1 MKLAERTMARLTGR
15 RGERALAVA
24 ALVGLAA
31 SAVLSLAVAPPD
43 AVQGQVQ
50 RLMYVHVPAA
60 WLAYLAF
67 GVVFVA
73 SVAYLKGGRTR
84 WDRLGAAS
92 AEVGVLFT
100 ALTIVLGALWGKPV
114 WGTWWTWDPRLTTT
128 AVLLLIYLGYL
139 ALRQMADSPAAR
151 PRARVSADTPTAPS
165 AGSRPA
171 CGIPARYR
179 ADLVAARTAEKN
191 RVEKLLED
199 AQIKLSVVASD
210 IFGVSGR
217 DMLAAL
223 IAGERDPKVLARM
236 ARTRLRAKTAQLEE
250 AFYGR
255 FSDHHAFLLQT
266 MLGRID
272 QASADITTVEAKIQE
287 QIAPSAQAVDR
298 LDEICGSAGPPRR

>member
-1 MKLAERTMARLTGR
+1 MARLTGR

-67 GVVFVA
+67 GVVFLA

-100 ALTIVLGALWGKPV
+100 ALTIVLGALWGRPV

-128 AVLLLIYLGYL
+128 ALLLLIYAGYL
-139 ALRQMADSPAAR
+139 SLRKVADSPAR
-151 PRARVSADTPTAPS
+151 RARWSAVVGVVGFIDVPIVHMSVVWWRSLHQPATVLRPGTPTI
-165 AGSRPA
+165 AGSMLA
-171 CGIPARYR
+171 TLLLAFVTFSLAFGY
-179 ADLVAARTAEKN
+179 LLAAR
-191 RVEKLLED
+191 
-199 AQIKLSVVASD
+199 
-210 IFGVSGR
+210 
-217 DMLAAL
+217 
-223 IAGERDPKVLARM
+223 
-236 ARTRLRAKTAQLEE
+236 
-250 AFYGR
+250 
-255 FSDHHAFLLQT
+255 
-266 MLGRID
+266 
-272 QASADITTVEAKIQE
+272 
-287 QIAPSAQAVDR
+287 DR
-298 LDEICGSAGPPRR
+298 